1 MAFKK
6 KLYRYRPNREG
17 LEIETQRTTTTRR
30 PQPADA
36 RSLERGVRQLLAD
49 KVSGSMV
56 GLWLLAPEHLRL
68 GTFDLLCGW
77 TGQPPSEVEPRL
89 ALQVVHEA
97 ALCVTGVRATRCLT
111 QRGFELANGLPFAAS
126 DPAIHDL
133 LAAHTV
139 AEAESLQATLGR
151 LRRASGHFSG
161 RLLAI
166 DPHRIRSWT
175 QRAMRLHRTKE
186 GTPAVKAAQTF
197 FALDTETSQPLCF
210 TSATAA
216 RTVGRATPGLLR
228 LAADILRPDP
238 GQTLVLADCE
248 HFAAELVDG
257 IRRDTPF
264 DFLVPAPARRSIQAR
279 MRAVPDEAFIRHWA
293 GYATAQIPYE
303 FGQGQTGPF
312 HLFVQRGGERP
323 EDYTYHGFLSTT
335 DRDPVEALTGDFPKR
350 WHVEEFFNLDQD
362 IGWAR
367 AGTQN
372 LHIRYG
378 HMTLALIAQAAI
390 HQLRRRLG
398 PPAAAW
404 NAEHLAHSVF
414 QGIEGDLRVADD
426 TLLVTFYN
434 APQPDLLRPHYEHL
448 PEILQAEHVDPRIP
462 WLYGLKLDF
471 RFR

>member
-17 LEIETQRTTTTRR
+17 LEIETQRTKKTLRR
-30 PQPADA
+30 EPADA

-77 TGQPPSEVEPRL
+77 TGQPAAEVEPRL
-89 ALQVVHEA
+89 ALQLVHEA
-97 ALCVTGVRATRCLT
+97 ALCVRGVRATRCLT
-111 QRGFELANGLPFAAS
+111 QRGFELANGLPFAAG
-126 DPAIHDL
+126 DQAIHDL

-139 AEAESLQATLGR
+139 AEAERLQVALGR
-151 LRRASGHFSG
+151 LRRASGHFPG
-161 RLLAI
+161 HLLAI
-166 DPHRIRSWT
+166 DPHRTRSWSK
-175 QRAMRLHRTKE
+175 RAMRLHRHKE
-186 GTPAVKAAQTF
+186 GTAAVKMAQTF

-210 TSATAA
+210 TSGTAA
-216 RTVGRATPGLLR
+216 RTVARATPGLLR

-238 GQTLVLADCE
+238 GQTLVLADGE
-248 HFAAELVDG
+248 HFSAELVEATH
-257 IRRDTPF
+257 RDTPF
-264 DFLVPAPARRSIQAR
+264 DLLVPAPRQRPLEAR
-279 MRAVPDEAFIRHWA
+279 MRAVPDEAFTRHWA
-293 GYATAQIPYE
+293 GYATARIPYE
-303 FGQGQTGPF
+303 FKRGLGEPF
-312 HLFVQRGGERP
+312 HLFIQRCGETP
-323 EDYTYHGFLSTT
+323 DDYQFRGFLSTT
-335 DRDPVEALTGDFPKR
+335 ERDPAEALSRDFPQR
-350 WHVEEFFNLDQD
+350 WHVEEFFNLDQA

-372 LHIRYG
+372 LEIRYG
-378 HMTLALIAQAAI
+378 QMTLALIAQAAI

-398 PPAAAW
+398 PAAAQW
-404 NAEHLAHSVF
+404 NAAHLADSVF
-414 QGIEGDLRVADD
+414 QGIEGDLRVCDD
-426 TLLVTFYN
+426 TLVVTFYN

-448 PEILQAEHVDPRIP
+448 PEKLRAEQVDPHVP